1 MSLTQ
6 DEIEEQL
13 LQLANA
19 LEKMSEMTATAMEE
33 LDQQIRPLLKRAENL
48 ESRVKALFTQS
59 MTKIGP
65 SNVRA
70 EDLDIWVVSHGGV
83 ASNAI
88 CDYLEEK
95 GLRTRPEN
103 YGLICHKQ
111 HPGSPV
117 KVPILVLYGDYE
129 AAIKSMARR
138 TYLSAIATKLRFGLD
153 IPELSLRR
161 LIESFPEDP
170 LGIIG
175 FLNSFK
181 IAKEDGLDD
190 IEFLQYPFTNQ
201 DAEAALARLGFDVDM
216 NAFVL
221 RERKIDSRPL
231 SNDVM
236 ELLEKYG
243 RLEFNP

>member
-1 MSLTQ
+1 M
-6 DEIEEQL
+6 
-13 LQLANA
+13 
-19 LEKMSEMTATAMEE
+19 
-33 LDQQIRPLLKRAENL
+33 
-48 ESRVKALFTQS
+48 
-59 MTKIGP
+59 
-65 SNVRA
+65 
-70 EDLDIWVVSHGGV
+70 DIWVVSHGGV

-221 RERKIDSRPL
+221 RERKINSRPL